1 MKKKKHC
8 VNSSYGRISIDIEPE
23 GVAISQGDG
32 RILVSPEEMEKLGK
46 GLLAIKGKEF
56 PPVTQSNSSPYMPYP
71 PSFDPSL
78 LQTQEPSSYMEKQKA
93 MYKNAYS
100 PWTPKEEELLRSLV
114 SQKVPVE
121 QMAQTMGRNVGAI
134 YSRIAKLKL
143 S

>member
-32 RILVSPEEMEKLGK
+32 RILVSPEEMEKLAK
-46 GLLAIKGKEF
+46 GLFATKRVEF
-56 PPVTQSNSSPYMPYP
+56 PSVTQSYSSPYMS
-71 PSFDPSL
+71 SFDQSL
-78 LQTQEPSSYMEKQKA
+78 LQVEEPSSYMEEQKA
-93 MYKNAYS
+93 MHKNAYS
-100 PWTPKEEELLRSLV
+100 PWTPKEEELLRFLV

-121 QMAQTMGRNVGAI
+121 QMAQAMGRNVGAI
-134 YSRIAKLKL
+134 YARIAKLKL